1 MSVNSVSIPF
11 KKNLKKDWARQGLV
25 DLLEKAGVGINGRQP
40 WDIHVRDE
48 RFYRNVLTKGSLG
61 LGESY
66 VDGWWDCEKIDEL
79 VYRIFQ
85 NRLPDELNSWRNA
98 LFKLRARLI
107 NYQSPARAY
116 KVGEHHYDIGDDLY
130 HCMLDERMIYSCG
143 YWKNANNLASAQEAK
158 LDLMC
163 RKLKLEPGMR
173 VLDIGCG
180 WGGSA
185 KYLAQHYQVEV
196 VGVTVSEN
204 QEKFAQE
211 NCRGLPVEIHL
222 KDYRN
227 INGTF
232 DRIYSVG
239 MFEHVGYKNFSRY
252 MQVVTEHLRD
262 NGLFLM
268 QTIGVNNSDT
278 AGNPWVERYIFPN
291 SMLPSA
297 NQIATAAE
305 GKMIIE
311 DWHNFG
317 PDYDTTLMHWFENFD
332 ASWDALKENYDEQF
346 YRMWK
351 YYLLTFAGAFRARR
365 NQLWQIVFSP
375 QGTDT
380 RYDAPR

>member
-1 MSVNSVSIPF
+1 MSVNSVSIPLR
-11 KKNLKKDWARQGLV
+11 KNLKTDWARQKLI
-25 DLLEKAGVGINGRQP
+25 DLLGIAGVSINGNQP
-40 WDIHVRDE
+40 WDIHIRDE
-48 RFYRNVLTKGSLG
+48 RFYGSVLAKGSLG

-66 VDGWWDCEKIDEL
+66 VDGWWDCDRLDEF
-79 VYRIFQ
+79 VYRILQ
-85 NRLPDELNSWRNA
+85 KRLPNELSLWRNMA
-98 LFKLRARLI
+98 FRLRARLI
-107 NYQSPARAY
+107 NYQSPSRAY

-130 HCMLDERMIYSCG
+130 HRMLDQRMIYSCG
-143 YWKNANNLASAQEAK
+143 YWKNAKSLDEAQEAK
-158 LDLMC
+158 LDLVC

-173 VLDIGCG
+173 ILDIGCG

-185 KYLAQHYQVEV
+185 KYMAQHHQVEV

-211 NCRGLPVEIHL
+211 NCRGLPIEIHL
-222 KDYRN
+222 EDYRN
-227 INGTF
+227 IKGKF
-232 DRIYSVG
+232 DRIYSLG

-252 MQVVTEHLRD
+252 MQVAAECLHE
-262 NGLFLM
+262 NGLFLL

-297 NQIATAAE
+297 NQITTAAE
-305 GKMIIE
+305 GRLIIE

-317 PDYDTTLMHWFENFD
+317 PDYDTTLMHWFHNFD
-332 ASWDALKENYDEQF
+332 DHWNTLNKNYDERF

-351 YYLLTFAGAFRARR
+351 YYLLTFAGAFRVRR
-365 NQLWQIVFSP
+365 NQLWQIVLSP
-375 QGTDT
+375 QGAKK